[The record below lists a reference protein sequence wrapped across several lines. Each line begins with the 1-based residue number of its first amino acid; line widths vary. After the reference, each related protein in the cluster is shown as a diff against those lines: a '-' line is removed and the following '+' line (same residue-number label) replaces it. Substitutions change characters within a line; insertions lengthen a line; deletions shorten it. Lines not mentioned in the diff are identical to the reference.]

1 MAGSVKLRNAA
12 TIALK
17 DYLGLAEEESL
28 LVVCDE
34 GLREIGII
42 IYECGKKICSEAM
55 YVEMKQREF
64 NGQEPPE
71 PIAHMMQQVDAVICP
86 TSKSITHTKA
96 RRDASKLGVRVA
108 TMPGI
113 TVSTMVRCMN
123 ADHEQIIELTNKV
136 AERLKKVK
144 QVRIETALGTNVT
157 MPISKRKVL
166 SSTGVLRNIGES
178 GNLPSGEVY
187 LAPWEEQTNGTVVFD
202 GSIAGIGLLR
212 NPIKVQIKNGY
223 IEKIDGKSEAKDFEE
238 LLNKVGSK
246 DAKAVAEFGIGT
258 NYKAKLTGDI
268 LEDEKV
274 LGTVHM
280 AFGNNMSM
288 GGIISVQSHI
298 DGLIKDPTVF
308 FDDEMIMKAGKL
320 LF

>member
-1 MAGSVKLRNAA
+1 MAGSVRLRNAA

-17 DYLGLAEEESL
+17 EYLGLAEEESL

-42 IYECGKKICSEAM
+42 LYECGKKLCTEAM

-71 PIAHMMQQVDAVICP
+71 SIAQMMQQVDAVICP

-108 TMPGI
+108 TMP
-113 TVSTMVRCMN
+113 
-123 ADHEQIIELTNKV
+123 ELTNKV

-144 QVRIETALGTNVT
+144 QIRIETSLGTNVT
-157 MPISKRKVL
+157 LPISKRKIL

-187 LAPWEEQTNGTVVFD
+187 LAPWEEKTNGTVVFD

-212 NPIKVQIKNGY
+212 NPIKVQLKNGY
-223 IEKIDGKSEAKDFEE
+223 IEKIEGKSEAKDFEE
-238 LLNKVGSK
+238 LLGKVGFR

-298 DGLIKDPTVF
+298 DGLIKEPTVF
-308 FDDEMIMKAGKL
+308 FDDEMVMKAGKL

>member
-1 MAGSVKLRNAA
+1 MAGSVRLRNAA

-28 LVVCDE
+28 LVICDE
-34 GLREIGII
+34 DLREIGII
-42 IYECGKKICSEAM
+42 LYESGKKLCREAI
-55 YVEMKQREF
+55 YLEMKQREF

-71 PIAHMMQQVDAVICP
+71 PIAQMMQQVDAVICP
-86 TSKSITHTKA
+86 TSKSLTHTKA

-123 ADHEQIIELTNKV
+123 ADHEQIVELTQKV
-136 AERLKKVK
+136 AERLNKVK
-144 QVRIETALGTNVT
+144 QVKIESVIGTNVT
-157 MPISKRKVL
+157 FPIAKRKIL

-187 LAPWEEQTNGTVVFD
+187 LAPWEEKTNGTVVFD
-202 GSIAGIGLLR
+202 GSIAGIGLLK
-212 NPIKVQIKNGY
+212 NPVRVIIKNGFIDK
-223 IEKIDGKSEAKDFEE
+223 IEGKTEAKDFEE
-238 LLNKVGSK
+238 LLNKVGSN

-298 DGLIKDPTVF
+298 DGLIKEPTVY
-308 FDDEMIMKAGKL
+308 FDDEIVMKSGKL

>member
-1 MAGSVKLRNAA
+1 MAGRVRLRNAA

-17 DYLGLAEEESL
+17 EYLGLAEEESL

-42 IYECGKKICSEAM
+42 LYECGKKLCTEAM

-71 PIAHMMQQVDAVICP
+71 SIAQMMQQVDAVICP

-123 ADHEQIIELTNKV
+123 ADHEQIVELTNKV

-144 QVRIETALGTNVT
+144 QIRIETSLGTNVT
-157 MPISKRKVL
+157 LPISKRKIL

-187 LAPWEEQTNGTVVFD
+187 LAPWEEKTNGTVVFD

-212 NPIKVQIKNGY
+212 NPIKVQLKNGY
-223 IEKIDGKSEAKDFEE
+223 IEKIEGKSEAKDFEE
-238 LLNKVGSK
+238 LLGKVGFR

-298 DGLIKDPTVF
+298 DGLIKEPTVF
-308 FDDEMIMKAGKL
+308 FDDEMVMKAGKL